1 MLKIGQDNKVLTI
14 EMVMEK
20 SQVYTER
27 SVEGKGKSF
36 INLFAQELVGKT
48 NIQTKNFPKDVIITR
63 KDKNSRHQMEDIVDD
78 FPTLQE
84 SFQLLTSQIDIGL
97 QLDNFLP
104 CEVKPSRKGDYATTL
119 KEGVQPF
126 ILGTLISKDT

>member
-20 SQVYTER
+20 FQENMER

-36 INLFAQELVGKT
+36 TNLFAQELIGKT
-48 NIQTKNFPKDVIITR
+48 NIQTKNFLEDVIVTR
-63 KDKNSRHQMEDIVDD
+63 KDDNSRHQMEDIVDD

-84 SFQLLTSQIDIGL
+84 SFQLLTLQIDIGL
-97 QLDNFLP
+97 
-104 CEVKPSRKGDYATTL
+104 
-119 KEGVQPF
+119 
-126 ILGTLISKDT
+126 